1 MVRIVNR
8 PPPAPARSG
17 KAGSATRDLGPALRA
32 QAAAADVPD
41 DVRAAIGMD
50 AGPRARWSVHVS
62 GGRMQIERGLPERA
76 TVTVTADPDTMHEV
90 VRGRRSGVEAFLHG
104 NLRVRGNLALA
115 LRLDSLLNPA
125 KHPSKWPAWGSVR
138 AAGVRTSYLEAGQG
152 PPVVL
157 LHGLGATNASL
168 LTTLWDLA
176 EDHRVIAPDLPGFG
190 DSAKPLRAYHAAFF
204 ARWLEGFLDALGIE
218 RADVVGNSMGGRIA
232 LEIGLRAPERVGHLV
247 LLMPSPAFIRYR
259 EFVGVVRYL
268 RPELALLPVPISHKQ
283 VVTGIR
289 RMFAR
294 PSRLPQAWYDA
305 AADEF
310 LRVFSSPGGR
320 IAFFSAARQIYLE
333 EPYGDNGF
341 WDRLPSLS
349 RPALFTW
356 GQRDRLVPAR
366 FARHVEK
373 ALPHAASVVLP
384 DCGHVPQY
392 ELPDRTNGLI
402 REFLAT

>member
-1 MVRIVNR
+1 MVRSVNGS
-8 PPPAPARSG
+8 PPAPARSR
-17 KAGSATRDLGPALRA
+17 KAGSATRDLGPALKA

-50 AGPRARWSVHVS
+50 AGPRGRWSVHVS
-62 GGRMQIERGLPERA
+62 GGTMRIERGLPERP
-76 TVTVTADPDTMHEV
+76 TVTVTADPYTMHEV
-90 VRGRRSGVEAFLHG
+90 VRGRRSGVEAFLQG

-125 KHPSKWPAWGSVR
+125 NHPSKWPSWGSVR
-138 AAGVRTSYLEAGQG
+138 AAGIRTSFLEAGQG
-152 PPVVL
+152 PPVIL

-204 ARWLEGFLDALGIE
+204 SGWLEGFLDALGIE

-232 LEIGLRAPERVGHLV
+232 LEIGLRAPERVDHLV

-259 EFVGVVRYL
+259 ELAGVVRYL
-268 RPELALLPVPISHKQ
+268 RPELALVPVPISHKQ

-294 PSRLPQAWYDA
+294 PSRLPPAWYDA

-392 ELPDRTNGLI
+392 ELPEQTHGLI